1 MVNKGL
7 LFLDHEKER
16 SIALSGC
23 AHTQSV
29 ESYTSLENS
38 VFMSN
43 CLKTP
48 LLSLNAQPVLM
59 LLPGDLHN
67 PSLSLLLTG
76 HCAGLSLMEKKREKM
91 ILWLSFYKK
100 IYIFMCVCVCVEI
113 SSRCR

>member
-1 MVNKGL
+1 MSALHFFVVNKGL
-7 LFLDHEKER
+7 LFLEPENR
-16 SIALSGC
+16 PIAFLLHT
-23 AHTQSV
+23 HTQSV

-59 LLPGDLHN
+59 LLPGDLHS

-76 HCAGLSLMEKKREKM
+76 PCAGLSLMEKKNFVVE
-91 ILWLSFYKK
+91 LLQENY
-100 IYIFMCVCVCVEI
+100 CV
-113 SSRCR
+113 